1 MSLFLTLNY
10 FTPYFI
16 VSIVNFEHVI
26 ASSVY
31 LIPAGVDI
39 FMAEKKV
46 DQVIHTN
53 KENDRIVVIKI
64 LISRYYCFN
73 YLNWNNCSTVWFR
86 QKLEWLFYDNMFS
99 VAGKFEERDVTVIEG
114 DFKGHARGCAGFSAW
129 SGS

>member
-73 YLNWNNCSTVWFR
+73 YLN
-86 QKLEWLFYDNMFS
+86 
-99 VAGKFEERDVTVIEG
+99 
-114 DFKGHARGCAGFSAW
+114 
-129 SGS
+129 